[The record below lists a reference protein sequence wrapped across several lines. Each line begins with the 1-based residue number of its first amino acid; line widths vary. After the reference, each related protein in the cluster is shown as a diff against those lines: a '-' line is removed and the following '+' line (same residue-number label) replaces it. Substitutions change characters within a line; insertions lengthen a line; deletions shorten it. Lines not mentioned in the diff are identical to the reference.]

1 MFLDQ
6 KLAGEKRP
14 TKHAHV
20 EMEFGQ
26 AYFIR
31 AGHAA
36 EVSKLVS
43 FRLLSETEADAHISI
58 SERRA
63 SEREREIL
71 KLLTLSIMS
80 VYRRIAKLY
89 TL

>member
-43 FRLLSETEADAHISI
+43 FRLLSETEADAHI
-58 SERRA
+58 
-63 SEREREIL
+63 
-71 KLLTLSIMS
+71 
-80 VYRRIAKLY
+80 
-89 TL
+89 